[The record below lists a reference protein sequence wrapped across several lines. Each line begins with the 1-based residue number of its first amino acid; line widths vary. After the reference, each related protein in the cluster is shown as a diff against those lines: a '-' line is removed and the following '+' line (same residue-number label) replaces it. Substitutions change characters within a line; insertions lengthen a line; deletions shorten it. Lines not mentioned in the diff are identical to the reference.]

1 VTYHGVMAV
10 FKPKGYTSHDIVAK
24 MRRLTGQKKVG
35 HTGTLDPEVEGV
47 LPICFGQATRIV
59 EYMQMFPKR
68 YRGSVQIGISTD
80 TQDQTGKILA
90 KKPVP
95 YLDQVTIAGAM
106 KQLTGEIEQIPPM
119 YSAVKVQGKKCY
131 EWARQGKEIPR
142 SVRKV
147 TIYAFICT
155 GYTTAEYPLVTFD
168 VQCSKG
174 TYIRTLCVALGEQ
187 LGYPAHMTSLIRTET
202 GPFRLEDC
210 FTLEALQ
217 EIAQQAS
224 WSQVLSPLDQVLVS
238 FPSLIVPAEEARR
251 VLDGRPLQLETNTL
265 STPSLVKIYAETGT
279 FCALYQ
285 VDESGWAKPE
295 KVFRDVES

>member
-1 VTYHGVMAV
+1 VTYHGVIAV
-10 FKPKGYTSHDIVAK
+10 FKPKGYTSHDMVAK

-47 LPICFGQATRIV
+47 LPICLGQATRIV
-59 EYMQMFPKR
+59 EYMQMLPKR
-68 YRGSVQIGISTD
+68 YRGSMQIGISTD

-90 KKPVP
+90 EKPVRS
-95 YLDQVTIAGAM
+95 LDRTAIERAM
-106 KQLTGEIEQIPPM
+106 QQLTGEVEQVPPM

-131 EWARQGKEIPR
+131 EWARQGKEIQRP
-142 SVRKV
+142 VRKV
-147 TIYAFICT
+147 VIYAFICT
-155 GYTTAEYPLVTFD
+155 SYTTGEYPIITFE

-174 TYIRTLCVALGEQ
+174 TYIRTLCVALGEH
-187 LGYPAHMTSLIRTET
+187 LGYPAHMTSLLRTES

-217 EIAQQAS
+217 QIAQQAS

-238 FPSLIVPAEEARR
+238 FPSLIVPEEDTRR
-251 VLDGRPLQLETNTL
+251 VLNGRPLQLEMNAL
-265 STPSLVKIYAETGT
+265 STPSLVKIYSETGI
-279 FCALYQ
+279 FCALYR